1 MSLIPTLGRQRQVVL
16 CEYEAG
22 STWCVPRQPKL
33 YIYIM
38 RACLKTT
45 PFSIFLFVYMYLCIC
60 VSWASDLLK
69 LEVVNHPAWMLGNY
83 LQFSASSGKCSQAWR
98 QHPFHPESHNVL
110 LCGSLN
116 RNSPHRLMCL
126 NVWQER
132 IPLLGVV
139 LLEECVTVGVGF
151 EVLYSQAMPSVANN
165 FLLPADQDVELF
177 SSFSSIMSACTLS
190 CSDMVIMNST

>member
-1 MSLIPTLGRQRQVVL
+1 
-16 CEYEAG
+16 
-22 STWCVPRQPKL
+22 
-33 YIYIM
+33 M
-38 RACLKTT
+38 RTFLKTT
-45 PFSIFLFVYMYLCIC
+45 PSSNFYLYLCIC

-165 FLLPADQDVELF
+165 FLRPVDQDVELF

-190 CSDMVIMNST
+190 CPDMVIMNSTEDCRPALIKCLLYKSFCGHGISSQQ